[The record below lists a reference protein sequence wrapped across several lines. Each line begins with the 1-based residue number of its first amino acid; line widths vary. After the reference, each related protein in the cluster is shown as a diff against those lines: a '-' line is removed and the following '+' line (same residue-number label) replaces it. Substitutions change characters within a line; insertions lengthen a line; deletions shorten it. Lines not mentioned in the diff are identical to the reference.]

1 MTRGQSNAGEAL
13 DKFIYLFALS
23 VCVELVLFKFLP
35 DIATA
40 TVQKSTS
47 SLADFT
53 VFEDTYMV
61 AGSVH
66 HARFLGNHILYFLA
80 KGIAGFAKSADIRLH
95 PLRIAA
101 GVLTPIYACIG
112 AIPVLHR
119 NAFYDWRAF
128 LIPYAVAVLMGLYV
142 FYPGDMPSLA
152 FLSIGFFF
160 MLQER
165 LAVALGLMLI
175 VGLFR
180 ETSFHFV
187 WFVAAWGLC
196 TRSVTRLTRASWFLT
211 FVVAFVVEYKVV
223 RVYFPGPIS
232 SSGGLIL
239 DPQEIFLG
247 KGILSLTTLCSLSLA
262 AVFPIFCWTKLKWL
276 RASDWRKQFFSLNCA
291 IFPLWIVFYRMLSG
305 NISEF
310 RLLLPAILPCL
321 YGISYAYGVRDPGPT
336 AGESGVQR

>member
-1 MTRGQSNAGEAL
+1 M
-13 DKFIYLFALS
+13 
-23 VCVELVLFKFLP
+23 LFKFLP

-40 TVQKSTS
+40 TVQNSTS

-53 VFEDTYMV
+53 VFEDTYMA

-80 KGIAGFAKSADIRLH
+80 KAIAGFAKSGDIRLH

-101 GVLTPIYACIG
+101 GILTPIYAYVG
-112 AIPVLHR
+112 AIPILYR
-119 NAFYDWRAF
+119 NELYDWRAF
-128 LIPYAVAVLMGLYV
+128 LIPYAFAVLMGLYV

-152 FLSIGFFF
+152 FLSIGLFFV
-160 MLQER
+160 LQER
-165 LAVALGLMLI
+165 LALALGFMLI

-187 WFVAAWGLC
+187 WFVAGWAICAQSTTLL
-196 TRSVTRLTRASWFLT
+196 RRASWFLT
-211 FVVAFVVEYKVV
+211 FSVAFVVEYKVV
-223 RVYFPGPIS
+223 RIYFPGPIS

-239 DPQEIFLG
+239 DPREIFLG

-262 AVFPIFCWTKLKWL
+262 AVFPIFYWTKLKWL
-276 RASDWRKQFFSLNCA
+276 QASDWRKQFFSLNCA

-321 YGISYAYGVRDPGPT
+321 YGISFAYGARDIFDEVPRDRS
-336 AGESGVQR
+336 AVSGSSSA